1 MCRKPYICPFIPVL
15 GETMRRIKAISLDID
30 GTITYRDRRISVE
43 ALKAIRLAES
53 LGLPVMLVTG
63 NSVPFA
69 EAAAVFIGTS
79 GPVIAEDGGALSLKG
94 EGTMRKRVFLT
105 DMDEEWI
112 LWSELKKRYPQ
123 AELSFSMMERKA
135 GLVLRRTV
143 PVEVVREI
151 IKELGLEL
159 IAVDSGFAIH
169 VKKPWINKGTGIEK
183 ACEFLGVKPSEVAH
197 VGDGENDLDAFRVVG
212 YRVAIAQ
219 APASLKEKADYV
231 TEKPYGDGGAEAVT
245 HILRKFGYLG
255 EGDDYQEGDT

>member
-1 MCRKPYICPFIPVL
+1 MK
-15 GETMRRIKAISLDID
+15 IKAISLDID
-30 GTITYRDRRISVE
+30 GTITFKDRRLSE
-43 ALKAIRLAES
+43 DALRAIRLAES

-112 LWSELKKRYPQ
+112 LWSEIKRRYPG
-123 AELSFSMMERKA
+123 AVLSYSMMERKA
-135 GLVLRRTV
+135 GLVVMRTV
-143 PVEVVREI
+143 PVEAVREVI
-151 IKELGLEL
+151 AELGLNL

-169 VKKPWINKGTGIEK
+169 IKKPWINKGTGIEK
-183 ACEFLGVKPSEVAH
+183 ACEYLGISPKEVAH
-197 VGDGENDLDAFRVVG
+197 VGDGENDLDAFGVVG

-219 APASLKEKADYV
+219 APESVKEKADYV
-231 TEKPYGDGGAEAVT
+231 TQKPYGDGGAEAVM

-255 EGDDYQEGDT
+255 E

>member
-1 MCRKPYICPFIPVL
+1 M
-15 GETMRRIKAISLDID
+15 RIKAISLDID
-30 GTITYRDRRISVE
+30 GTITYRDRRLSVD

-79 GPVIAEDGGALSLKG
+79 GPVIAEDGGALSFRG
-94 EGTMRKRVFLT
+94 EGTMRRRVFLT

-112 LWSELKKRYPQ
+112 LWSEVKRRYPE
-123 AELSFSMMERKA
+123 AVLSYSMHERKA
-135 GLVLRRTV
+135 GLVMMRTV

-151 IKELGLEL
+151 IAELGLNL

-169 VKKPWINKGTGIEK
+169 IKKPWINKGTGIEK
-183 ACEFLGVKPSEVAH
+183 ACEFLGISPREVAH

-212 YRVAIAQ
+212 YRVSIAHAPESVRKQ
-219 APASLKEKADYV
+219 ANYV
-231 TEKPYGDGGAEAVT
+231 TGKPYGEGGAEAIM
-245 HILRKFGYLG
+245 HILKKFGYLG
-255 EGDDYQEGDT
+255 EGYENQEGDSG

>member
-1 MCRKPYICPFIPVL
+1 M
-15 GETMRRIKAISLDID
+15 RIKAISLDID
-30 GTITYRDRRISVE
+30 GTITYRDRTLSID
-43 ALKAIRLAES
+43 ALKAIRLAER
-53 LGLPVMLVTG
+53 LGVPVMLVTG

-112 LWSELKKRYPQ
+112 LWSELKKRHPE
-123 AELSFSMMERKA
+123 AELSYSTMERKA

-143 PVEVVREI
+143 PVEAVREI
-151 IKELGLEL
+151 IEELGLNL
-159 IAVDSGFAIH
+159 VAVDSGFAIH

-183 ACEFLGVKPSEVAH
+183 ACEFLGIKPDEVAH

-219 APASLKEKADYV
+219 APESLKQKADYV
-231 TEKPYGDGGAEAVT
+231 TRKPYGDGGAEAII
-245 HILRKFGYLG
+245 HILKKFGYLG
-255 EGDDYQEGDT
+255 EDDENPLGDP